1 MNFLQ
6 NFESTFKTYLA
17 GFTPSSD
24 GNLPLTFAE
33 YLRNE
38 LRNKHISVFANQ
50 ENETILCR
58 YKGNKAEMDWNDSL
72 ISNGRSII
80 FDLQTYETLMVA
92 PIKSLMIDDFKSKYP
107 TLESVLVE
115 DFPSGPMIN
124 MYHHPRKG
132 WQIATR
138 SYVGANNNFRSNE
151 KSFATLFIEALKKTT
166 NMTLDEFVVN
176 LDTNN
181 TFSFVLTHPE
191 YFDVARYAEPSIILA
206 EVRDRSQNHLIVGK
220 EQVKEYFEA
229 KGWTIKF
236 PKVYTFA
243 SWDDVNKFISTQ
255 PSQEQGL
262 EFSSGSERAKIR
274 NPEFITSRKLLGNHS
289 KLVDVFSE
297 NLQNKT
303 VNDFLTYFPE
313 KTNEFHHYITLYQ
326 EICGATHA
334 FYIAH
339 NTRPAGNK
347 IEFSEIP
354 RPIQTSV
361 WNIHKQYLESGSNT
375 ESRRPVKPNIVDNYY
390 RNLPSIELANVLTYW
405 DNHIKNQK
413 NNTQNT
419 QTVEQSNRPRTTYNN
434 NKKKT
439 PQKKDKPLLDNYYKE
454 EVVAKQ
460 DAQATSEAVAP
471 NDAAPQE
478 VSPSETA

>member
-6 NFESTFKTYLA
+6 TFETAFKTYLA

-24 GNLPLTFAE
+24 GNLPLTFTE
-33 YLRNE
+33 YLRND
-38 LRNKHISVFANQ
+38 LRNKHMSVFANQ

-58 YKGNKAEMDWNDSL
+58 YKGNKAEMDWNNPL
-72 ISNGRSII
+72 IRNGRSII
-80 FDLQTYETLMVA
+80 FDLQTLETLMVA
-92 PIKSLMIDDFKSKYP
+92 PIKSLMIDDFKAKYQ
-107 TLESVLVE
+107 TLENVLIE

-124 MYHHPRKG
+124 MYYHIRKG

-151 KSFATLFIEALKKTT
+151 KSFATLFTEALKKTT
-166 NMTLDEFVVN
+166 NLTLEEFGAN
-176 LDTNN
+176 LDINN

-191 YFDVARYAEPSIILA
+191 YFDVARYAEPSIILV
-206 EVRDRSQNHLIVGK
+206 EVRERTQDHFIVGK
-220 EQVKEYFEA
+220 EPVKEYFES

-236 PKVYTFA
+236 PKVYTF
-243 SWDDVNKFISTQ
+243 STWSEVDKFISTQ

-262 EFSSGSERAKIR
+262 EFSSGSDRAKIR
-274 NPEFITSRKLLGNHS
+274 NPEFLVSRKLLGNHS
-289 KLVDVFSE
+289 KLVDVFAE
-297 NLQNKT
+297 NLQNKS

-361 WNIHKQYLESGSNT
+361 WNIHKQYLESGTNT
-375 ESRRPVKPNIVDNYY
+375 ESRRPVKPNVVDNYY

-413 NNTQNT
+413 NNTTNT
-419 QTVEQSNRPRTTYNN
+419 QTIEQSNRPRSTYHN

-439 PQKKDKPLLDNYYKE
+439 PQQKKDKPLLDNYYKE

-460 DAQATSEAVAP
+460 TEETNTAVATTT
-471 NDAAPQE
+471 
-478 VSPSETA
+478 ETVATPEAN